1 MCYNYLADE
10 RKYEKQRRYIMS
22 QKKVDAYK
30 ARKSTRGRA
39 DKKEKMMFTL
49 EMFAW
54 AFICV
59 VVVAWIGYS
68 AYVKVA
74 GTKAEVVQNTVLD
87 TSALDNYIS
96 GIDTDEDADT
106 TEETA
111 DETDAADTTEDE
123 NAEAADDTTATE
135 DTADD
140 SAETA
145 DDTAATEET
154 ADSAAK

>member
-1 MCYNYLADE
+1 
-10 RKYEKQRRYIMS
+10 MS

-39 DKKEKMMFTL
+39 DKKDKMMFTL

-154 ADSAAK
+154 GDSAAK

>member
-1 MCYNYLADE
+1 
-10 RKYEKQRRYIMS
+10 MS
-22 QKKVDAYK
+22 QKKVDTYK

-39 DKKEKMMFTL
+39 EKKEKLMFTL

-140 SAETA
+140 STEVA
-145 DDTAATEET
+145 DDTAAAEDTT
-154 ADSAAK
+154 DSAEK

>member
-1 MCYNYLADE
+1 
-10 RKYEKQRRYIMS
+10 MS

-74 GTKAEVVQNTVLD
+74 GTKAEIVQNTVLD

-111 DETDAADTTEDE
+111 DDTDAADTTEDE
-123 NAEAADDTTATE
+123 NADAADDTTATE

>member
-1 MCYNYLADE
+1 
-10 RKYEKQRRYIMS
+10 MS

-106 TEETA
+106 TEDTA
-111 DETDAADTTEDE
+111 DETDAVTDTTEDT
-123 NAEAADDTTATE
+123 EAADDTTATE
-135 DTADD
+135 DTSED

-145 DDTAATEET
+145 DDTAETEDT
-154 ADSAAK
+154 TDSAAK

>member
-1 MCYNYLADE
+1 
-10 RKYEKQRRYIMS
+10 MS

-96 GIDTDEDADT
+96 GIDNDEDADT

-111 DETDAADTTEDE
+111 EETDAADTTEDE

-145 DDTAATEET
+145 DDTAATEDT
-154 ADSAAK
+154 TDSAEK

>member
-1 MCYNYLADE
+1 
-10 RKYEKQRRYIMS
+10 MS

-145 DDTAATEET
+145 DDTAATEDT
-154 ADSAAK
+154 TDSAEK

>member
-1 MCYNYLADE
+1 
-10 RKYEKQRRYIMS
+10 MS

-145 DDTAATEET
+145 DDTAAT
-154 ADSAAK
+154 

>member
-1 MCYNYLADE
+1 
-10 RKYEKQRRYIMS
+10 MS

-87 TSALDNYIS
+87 TSALDNYVS

-123 NAEAADDTTATE
+123 NAEAADDTTVTE
-135 DTADD
+135 HTADD

-154 ADSAAK
+154 GDSAAQ

>member
-1 MCYNYLADE
+1 
-10 RKYEKQRRYIMS
+10 MS

-30 ARKSTRGRA
+30 ARKSTRGRV

-140 SAETA
+140 STEVA
-145 DDTAATEET
+145 DDTAAAEDTT
-154 ADSAAK
+154 DSAEK

>member
-1 MCYNYLADE
+1 
-10 RKYEKQRRYIMS
+10 MS

-68 AYVKVA
+68 AYVKVT

-106 TEETA
+106 TEDTA
-111 DETDAADTTEDE
+111 DETDAATDTTEDT
-123 NAEAADDTTATE
+123 EAADDTTATE
-135 DTADD
+135 DTAED

-145 DDTAATEET
+145 DDTAETENT
-154 ADSAAK
+154 TGSAAK

>member
-1 MCYNYLADE
+1 
-10 RKYEKQRRYIMS
+10 MS

-123 NAEAADDTTATE
+123 NAKAADDTTATE

-154 ADSAAK
+154 GDSAAK

>member
-1 MCYNYLADE
+1 
-10 RKYEKQRRYIMS
+10 MS

>member
-1 MCYNYLADE
+1 
-10 RKYEKQRRYIMS
+10 MS

-39 DKKEKMMFTL
+39 DKKENMMFTL

-154 ADSAAK
+154 GDSAAK

>member
-1 MCYNYLADE
+1 
-10 RKYEKQRRYIMS
+10 MS

-30 ARKSTRGRA
+30 ARKNTRGRA

-106 TEETA
+106 TEDTA
-111 DETDAADTTEDE
+111 DETDAATDTTEDT
-123 NAEAADDTTATE
+123 EAADDTTATE
-135 DTADD
+135 DTSED

-145 DDTAATEET
+145 DDTAETEDT
-154 ADSAAK
+154 TDSAAK

>member
-1 MCYNYLADE
+1 
-10 RKYEKQRRYIMS
+10 MS

-49 EMFAW
+49 EMLAW

-154 ADSAAK
+154 GDSAAK

>member
-74 GTKAEVVQNTVLD
+74 GTKAEVIQNTVLD

-154 ADSAAK
+154 GDSAAK

>member
-1 MCYNYLADE
+1 
-10 RKYEKQRRYIMS
+10 MS

-74 GTKAEVVQNTVLD
+74 GTKAEIVQNTVLD

-111 DETDAADTTEDE
+111 DDTDAADTTEDE
-123 NAEAADDTTATE
+123 NADAADDTTATE

-140 SAETA
+140 STETA

-154 ADSAAK
+154 GDSAAK

>member
-1 MCYNYLADE
+1 
-10 RKYEKQRRYIMS
+10 MS

-135 DTADD
+135 DT
-140 SAETA
+140 T
-145 DDTAATEET
+145 
-154 ADSAAK
+154 DSAAK

>member
-1 MCYNYLADE
+1 
-10 RKYEKQRRYIMS
+10 MS

-74 GTKAEVVQNTVLD
+74 GTKAEIVQNTVQD

-111 DETDAADTTEDE
+111 DDTDAADTTEDE

-154 ADSAAK
+154 GDSAAK

>member
-1 MCYNYLADE
+1 MCYNCLADE

-154 ADSAAK
+154 GDSAAK

>member
-1 MCYNYLADE
+1 
-10 RKYEKQRRYIMS
+10 MS

-106 TEETA
+106 AEDTA
-111 DETDAADTTEDE
+111 DETDAATDTTEDT
-123 NAEAADDTTATE
+123 EAADDTTATE
-135 DTADD
+135 DTAED

-145 DDTAATEET
+145 DDTAETEDT
-154 ADSAAK
+154 TDSAAK

>member
-1 MCYNYLADE
+1 
-10 RKYEKQRRYIMS
+10 MS

-74 GTKAEVVQNTVLD
+74 GTKAEAVQNTVLD

-154 ADSAAK
+154 GDSAAK

>member
-1 MCYNYLADE
+1 
-10 RKYEKQRRYIMS
+10 MS

-106 TEETA
+106 TEDTA
-111 DETDAADTTEDE
+111 DETDAATDTTEDT
-123 NAEAADDTTATE
+123 EAADDTTATE
-135 DTADD
+135 DTAED

-145 DDTAATEET
+145 DDTAETEDT
-154 ADSAAK
+154 TDSAAKY

>member
-1 MCYNYLADE
+1 
-10 RKYEKQRRYIMS
+10 MS

-74 GTKAEVVQNTVLD
+74 GTKSEVVQNTVLD

-154 ADSAAK
+154 GDSAAK

>member
-1 MCYNYLADE
+1 
-10 RKYEKQRRYIMS
+10 MS

-123 NAEAADDTTATE
+123 TAETADDTTATE

-145 DDTAATEET
+145 DNTAATEET
-154 ADSAAK
+154 GDSAAK

>member
-1 MCYNYLADE
+1 
-10 RKYEKQRRYIMS
+10 MS

-68 AYVKVA
+68 AYVKVT

-123 NAEAADDTTATE
+123 TAEAADDTTATE

-145 DDTAATEET
+145 DNTAATEET
-154 ADSAAK
+154 GDSAAK

>member
-1 MCYNYLADE
+1 
-10 RKYEKQRRYIMS
+10 MS

-30 ARKSTRGRA
+30 ARKSIRGRA

-74 GTKAEVVQNTVLD
+74 GTKAEIVQNTVLD

-111 DETDAADTTEDE
+111 DDTDAADTTEDE
-123 NAEAADDTTATE
+123 NADAADDTTATE

-140 SAETA
+140 STETA

>member
-1 MCYNYLADE
+1 
-10 RKYEKQRRYIMS
+10 MS

-106 TEETA
+106 TEDTA
-111 DETDAADTTEDE
+111 DETDAATDTTEDT
-123 NAEAADDTTATE
+123 EAADDTTATE
-135 DTADD
+135 DTAED

-145 DDTAATEET
+145 DDTAETEDT
-154 ADSAAK
+154 TGSAAK